1 MDLTR
6 LPIAR
11 AKAIEEWKKVNGE
24 PEETSEMDYDQEL
37 TPANVF
43 VVPGK
48 EEIESLLLEKR
59 KAVRDLPIF
68 IMMSTSDPRIACRNC
83 SVGMLHDTRK
93 SCRRKWVCLEMT

>member
-24 PEETSEMDYDQEL
+24 PEETMDYDQEL

-59 KAVRDLPIF
+59 KAVRDSLPIF
-68 IMMSTSDPRIACRNC
+68 LMSTRLIHVLQELLSRYAA
-83 SVGMLHDTRK
+83 
-93 SCRRKWVCLEMT
+93 